1 MKARQLELRA
11 IPQFD
16 SGRWKLRL
24 ERVPISA
31 GKQFNG
37 PLVSSMAVGLTML
50 SPLVFLVTAY
60 LWRALLAKN
69 NLTSHGSP
77 ELRSRPCRKKF
88 HIPKTF
94 GSRVRIEQYRVAM
107 PPRQACEVC

>member
-16 SGRWKLRL
+16 SGWWKLRL

-31 GKQFNG
+31 DKQFNG
-37 PLVSSMAVGLTML
+37 PLVSSIAVGFTML

-60 LWRALLAKN
+60 LW
-69 NLTSHGSP
+69 
-77 ELRSRPCRKKF
+77 
-88 HIPKTF
+88 
-94 GSRVRIEQYRVAM
+94 SRVIG
-107 PPRQACEVC
+107 

>member
-1 MKARQLELRA
+1 MKTRQPEVRA

-31 GKQFNG
+31 DKQFSG
-37 PLVSSMAVGLTML
+37 PLVSSIAVGFTML

-60 LWRALLAKN
+60 LW
-69 NLTSHGSP
+69 
-77 ELRSRPCRKKF
+77 
-88 HIPKTF
+88 
-94 GSRVRIEQYRVAM
+94 SRVIG
-107 PPRQACEVC
+107 